1 VTPARGALAAALAL
15 TVLALAPAPTRA
27 QSPTEDMQQYTDE
40 VARVIR
46 DVGSRE
52 QDTLGALQDAMRRLA
67 FQIFGA
73 PEAAREVLGRH
84 WEERTPL
91 EQEDFIKLFAE
102 LLEATYLAQI
112 DTLGGGQVK
121 IRYLGELI
129 EGNRADVRARLTGA
143 KSRDV
148 VVDARLVRRGERWLV
163 WDVSIEGV
171 SIIGNYRAQFER
183 IIRRSSYPELVRQ
196 VTAKRDDL
204 LKRKRALPE

>member
-1 VTPARGALAAALAL
+1 MRLAPPGLAAAFLMI
-15 TVLALAPAPTRA
+15 VLSAAPAPA

-40 VARVIR
+40 VARLIR
-46 DVGSRE
+46 DVSSKE
-52 QDTLGALQDAMRRLA
+52 KDTLGSLQAAVRRLA

-84 WEERTPL
+84 WNERTPL
-91 EQEDFIKLFAE
+91 EQEDFTKLFAE
-102 LLEATYLAQI
+102 LLEATYLAQV
-112 DTLGGGQVK
+112 DTLGGSQVK

-129 EGNRADVRARLTGA
+129 EGNRADVRARLSGA
-143 KSRDV
+143 KGRDV
-148 VVDARLVRRGERWLV
+148 VVDARLVRRDDRWLV

-171 SIIGNYRAQFER
+171 SIIGNYRAQFDR

-204 LKRKRALPE
+204 LSRRRAAATE

>member
-1 VTPARGALAAALAL
+1 
-15 TVLALAPAPTRA
+15 
-27 QSPTEDMQQYTDE
+27 
-40 VARVIR
+40 VARLIR
-46 DVGSRE
+46 QVSSRE
-52 QDTLGALQDAMRRLA
+52 QDTLGALQTSMRRLA

-84 WEERTPL
+84 WDERTPL
-91 EQEDFIKLFAE
+91 EQEDFTKLFAE

-129 EGNRADVRARLTGA
+129 EGNRADVRARLSGA
-143 KSRDV
+143 KGRDV
-148 VVDARLVRRGERWLV
+148 VVDARLVRRGDRWLV
-163 WDVSIEGV
+163 WDVAIEGV

-183 IIRRSSYPELVRQ
+183 VIRRSSYAELVRQ

-204 LKRKRALPE
+204 LSRKRAAAE